1 VSAESRDVALSL
13 LQGGNVNQAT
23 SRGRVFEAT
32 NWNFWACT
40 KQLLFNTMARV
51 TLVACQEF

>member
-1 VSAESRDVALSL
+1 MALSL